1 MFYSNF
7 YHVSKNIIAS
17 FEISIKNFT
26 RLEITRSKVT
36 VLPGWKFF
44 QLWKWAIIDSRP
56 QVLKW
61 PISKNGLFW
70 I

>member
-36 VLPGWKFF
+36 VLPGWK
-44 QLWKWAIIDSRP
+44 WAIIDSKP
-56 QVLKW
+56 
-61 PISKNGLFW
+61 
-70 I
+70 